1 VAEAVPTEGEATAI
15 VRELT
20 AQVRAPG
27 GLDFKRTIEDPSFH
41 ALLERLLAPD
51 APVLFEVPGGG
62 FVGAMAGPFHG
73 PPGYLAGWREWL
85 QAWEE
90 FRVEEKELIAGED
103 EVALLVTVTGRLRD
117 SDAIVQQPAGAVYNV
132 ASGRIAKI
140 QHFLDEDQA
149 RAAAGLT

>member
-1 VAEAVPTEGEATAI
+1 MPPQGEATAI

-20 AQVRAPG
+20 APVRVPG
-27 GLDFKRTIEDPSFH
+27 GLDFKRAIEDPQFH
-41 ALLERLLAPD
+41 ALLERHIAPD

-85 QAWEE
+85 QAWDE
-90 FRVEEKELIAGED
+90 FRIEEKELIPAGED
-103 EVALLVTVTGRLRD
+103 DVALLVTVTGRLRN
-117 SDAIVQQPAGAVYNV
+117 SDAIVQQPGGAVYTV
-132 ASGRIAKI
+132 ASGRVVKV
-140 QHFLDEDQA
+140 QQFLDEGQT

>member
-1 VAEAVPTEGEATAI
+1 MPTNGEAITI

-20 AQVRAPG
+20 APVTVPG
-27 GLDFKRTIEDPSFH
+27 GLDFKRAIEDPEFH
-41 ALLERLLAPD
+41 ALLERHIAPD

-62 FVGAMAGPFHG
+62 FVGGMAGPFHG

-90 FRVEEKELIAGED
+90 FRIEWKELIPAGEHD
-103 EVALLVTVTGRLRD
+103 VALLVTVTGRLRG
-117 SDAIVQQPAGAVYNV
+117 SEAIVQQPAGAVYTV
-132 ASGRIAKI
+132 SSGRVAKV
-140 QHFLDEDQA
+140 QHFLDEGQA